1 VQFSELHLHFAVVS
15 KTSCFYP
22 LIKIYLHQKADCASG
37 CAIRLAKG
45 SYNQAFAT
53 QRLITEWEAIT

>member
-37 CAIRLAKG
+37 CAILLRPRDQSQNTKH
-45 SYNQAFAT
+45 
-53 QRLITEWEAIT
+53 LIKQHELS